1 MHFEERVG
9 LDYIQS
15 KLDTAEK
22 IKQWAN
28 ALPKTI
34 ANPWK
39 TTDPCWNS
47 HCHIQNQQYLCLL
60 LSK

>member
-1 MHFEERVG
+1 M
-9 LDYIQS
+9 LCNQ
-15 KLDTAEK
+15 KTNNCTAEK

-39 TTDPCWNS
+39 TTDHRKS
-47 HCHIQNQQYLCLL
+47 A
-60 LSK
+60 